1 MSRFYTLQKLFPAF
15 KEVVESVE
23 GRAQVRHPTQKPG
36 KKAPASA
43 VTPAR

>member
-1 MSRFYTLQKLFPAF
+1 MSRFYTLQRLFPAF

-23 GRAQVRHPTQKPG
+23 GRARERHPTEKVG

-43 VTPAR
+43 APLAR